1 MTVTP
6 ASGLPDPSR
15 TTPETAIV
23 DAEEGGGTA
32 ALEMRTSRPSNS
44 KATSCSAK
52 IRSSTAR
59 SGSSTTSIET
69 RALVSTLAVR
79 VMKAYW

>member
-1 MTVTP
+1 
-6 ASGLPDPSR
+6 
-15 TTPETAIV
+15 
-23 DAEEGGGTA
+23 
-32 ALEMRTSRPSNS
+32 MRTSRPSNS
-44 KATSCSAK
+44 KATSCPAK